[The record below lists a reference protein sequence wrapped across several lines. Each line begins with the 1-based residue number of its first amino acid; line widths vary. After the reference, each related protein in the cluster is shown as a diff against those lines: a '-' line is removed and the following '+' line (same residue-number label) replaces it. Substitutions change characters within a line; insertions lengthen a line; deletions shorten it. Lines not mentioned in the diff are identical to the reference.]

1 MLENEENKTNE
12 KKEELIIG
20 DTNLEEGKVVLDEIP
35 LIKEEVTVEETL
47 LTKETTIEKTPLEN
61 NVDLHE
67 SESDINEEYEIKET
81 YESDAKAPK
90 NDETKTGEVTFFDSI
105 QASIIDQI
113 VIGGASFIFL
123 MIFDFIMKL
132 VNLRVVDKMGIYVI
146 IYIIVNIIYSPIMEK
161 TKMNNTVGRKV
172 SNIKLIKK

>member
-90 NDETKTGEVTFFDSI
+90 NDETKTGKVTFFDSI

>member
-1 MLENEENKTNE
+1 MLENEENKADT
-12 KKEELIIG
+12 KKEELIVG

-35 LIKEEVTVEETL
+35 LIKEEVTL
-47 LTKETTIEKTPLEN
+47 
-61 NVDLHE
+61 
-67 SESDINEEYEIKET
+67 
-81 YESDAKAPK
+81 
-90 NDETKTGEVTFFDSI
+90 FDSI

-113 VIGGASFIFL
+113 VIGGASYIL
-123 MIFDFIMKL
+123 LIIFDFIMKL

>member
-81 YESDAKAPK
+81 YESNAKAPK
-90 NDETKTGEVTFFDSI
+90 NDETKTEEVTFFDSI

-113 VIGGASFIFL
+113 VIGGASFILL
-123 MIFDFIMKL
+123 MIFNFIMKL
-132 VNLRVVDKMGIYVI
+132 INLRVVDKMGVYVI

>member
-20 DTNLEEGKVVLDEIP
+20 DKNLEEGKVVLDETP
-35 LIKEEVTVEETL
+35 LIKE
-47 LTKETTIEKTPLEN
+47 
-61 NVDLHE
+61 
-67 SESDINEEYEIKET
+67 
-81 YESDAKAPK
+81 
-90 NDETKTGEVTFFDSI
+90 EVTFFDSI

-123 MIFDFIMKL
+123 MIFNFIMKL

>member
-67 SESDINEEYEIKET
+67 NGSDINEEYEIKET
-81 YESDAKAPK
+81 YESNAKATK
-90 NDETKTGEVTFFDSI
+90 NDETKTGKVTFFDSI
-105 QASIIDQI
+105 QASIINQI

-123 MIFDFIMKL
+123 MIFNFIMKL
-132 VNLRVVDKMGIYVI
+132 VNLRVVDKMGVYVI